1 VTSLAPLSPAAA
13 QYVAIAAGRAINS
26 TMDLKV
32 IAEKQLV
39 ERYLV
44 GRLPPPEAR
53 FFEQLVRESPDLAD
67 QLGLPDTL
75 KRTMKLL
82 DDTGTEWREQPPRFW
97 HAGWVPITIGAAA
110 LLATILAITA
120 YVARSGAE
128 ARYRQLRVEAESG
141 LLPAPTNTRTLRIPV
156 ARPDARAETY
166 SIGTRAAP
174 TLADLRLNISY
185 ATGTVYAL
193 VLKRDDGTYWG
204 RIDNLLRDSNGDLRV
219 TLNSAVFAAGIYDT
233 TVEASNLRGE
243 TRPAGH
249 LRLRVDAN

>member
-1 VTSLAPLSPAAA
+1 
-13 QYVAIAAGRAINS
+13 
-26 TMDLKV
+26 MDLKV

-53 FFEQLVRESPDLAD
+53 FFEQMIRESPDLAD
-67 QLGLPDTL
+67 QLGLPDAL

-82 DDTGTEWREQPPRFW
+82 DDTDTEWREQPPRFW
-97 HAGWVPITIGAAA
+97 HAPWVPLSIAAVAGLA
-110 LLATILAITA
+110 LAFGIMASLS
-120 YVARSGAE
+120 RSHADQRYQALRQEAE
-128 ARYRQLRVEAESG
+128 AG
-141 LLPAPTNTRTLRIPV
+141 LLPAPTGTRTLHIPV
-156 ARPDARAETY
+156 GRPESAALTY
-166 SIGTRAAP
+166 AIGTRAAP

-185 ATGTVYAL
+185 GSGTIYAL

-204 RIDNLLRDSNGDLRV
+204 RIDNLLRDSNGELRLS
-219 TLNSAVFAAGIYDT
+219 LNSAAFATGIYDAQIES
-233 TVEASNLRGE
+233 VSLRGE